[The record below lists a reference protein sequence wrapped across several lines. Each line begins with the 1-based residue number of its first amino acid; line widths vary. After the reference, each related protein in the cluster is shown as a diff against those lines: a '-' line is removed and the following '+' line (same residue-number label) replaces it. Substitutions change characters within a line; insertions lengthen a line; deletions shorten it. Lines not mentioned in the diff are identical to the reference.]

1 MASGGIFLG
10 LGSNVGDRM
19 EYLRAAVD
27 ALAAADA
34 VFADGVRIIQR
45 SPVYETEPV
54 LAEGAAPQERYL
66 NAVIE
71 VDVGL
76 GAGLGVSSSS
86 DSSAAA
92 LLSRC
97 LQIEGRL
104 GRVRGEHWGPRTID
118 IDVLAY
124 RDLVMQ
130 SSSLTVPHPRM
141 HERAFVL
148 VPFANIAPDFMHPVL
163 RRTIAELRDALPNI
177 DGVRRIRDAL

>member
-1 MASGGIFLG
+1 MSGGIFLG

-19 EYLRAAVD
+19 GYLRAAVD
-27 ALAAADA
+27 ALAVADS
-34 VFADGVRIIQR
+34 VFAEGIRVVRR

-54 LAEGAAPQERYL
+54 LAEGAVAQERYL

-71 VDVGL
+71 VAIDSIPEGSMS
-76 GAGLGVSSSS
+76 ADSVS
-86 DSSAAA
+86 AEA

-97 LQIEGRL
+97 LQIENQL
-104 GRVRGEHWGPRTID
+104 GRVRREHWGPRTID
-118 IDVLAY
+118 IDVLVY

-148 VPFANIAPDFMHPVL
+148 VPFADIAPDFVHPVL
-163 RRTIAELRDALPNI
+163 HRTIADLRDAL
-177 DGVRRIRDAL
+177 